1 MSLPRFF
8 TPDLHEGDRIARLSA
23 TESRHLAAARRVGV
37 GGAVTLFDG
46 RGHEWLGRV
55 LSTSRN
61 AATVEIG
68 DPVDPTAEP
77 AVHVTL
83 AVGLLKGDQMDTV
96 VRDATMLGVGAI
108 VPISTAHV
116 SVADVG
122 RRSDAAIER
131 WRRVAVAS
139 AKQCGRATVPAV
151 SSLARLD
158 EALAA
163 PAGTTIIM
171 CVEPARAAGGPASL
185 DQTPT
190 ANALLLIGPEG
201 GWAEAEISQAVYAGA
216 RLLHLGPRTLRA
228 ETAPTV
234 ALSVLWSAWGW

>member
-8 TPDLHEGDRIARLSA
+8 APDVHEGDRLVQLSA
-23 TESRHLAAARRVGV
+23 SESRHLAASRRLTTGE
-37 GGAVTLFDG
+37 AVSVFDG
-46 RGHEWLGRV
+46 RGHEWVGRV
-55 LSTSRN
+55 VSTTRSG
-61 AATVEIG
+61 AAVEIG
-68 DPVDPTAEP
+68 ASVDPIAEP

-83 AVGLLKGDQMDTV
+83 AIGLLKGDQMDTV
-96 VRDATMLGVGAI
+96 VRDATMLGVCAI
-108 VPISTAHV
+108 VPLASAHV
-116 SVADVG
+116 SVADPG
-122 RRSDAAIER
+122 RRSGAALDR

-139 AKQCGRATVPAV
+139 AKQCGRAIVPAI
-151 SSLARLD
+151 SPPARLD

-163 PAGTTIIM
+163 PAGTAIIM

-185 DQTPT
+185 GHAPT
-190 ANALLLIGPEG
+190 THALLLVGPEG
-201 GWAEAEISQAVYAGA
+201 GWAESEISQAVYTGA